1 MNEPTGRDQPVEQWL
16 YRLLIFDS
24 PAPAASPFPRVPRAV
39 GAPPTPR
46 AIAAR
51 RGRSRKVDSSTLGP
65 RLTSVAMMLAWLA
78 LTVVQSPAAHG
89 QPHPIDPVELQV
101 NSLSTGTQY
110 AGEVALLPDGGFIIV
125 WTSAVSLGSDIDG
138 RAVQMRRL
146 EAAGQAIGAET
157 QVNTMTA
164 GHQLGPGI
172 AVAADDSF
180 YVVWQS
186 DVGSSGPGESLSI
199 FGRAF
204 APDGVPRQASDLQ
217 LNVYTDGLQSNPS
230 VAALPSGDFVVVWSS
245 EGSFGDDTDR
255 SSIQA
260 RRVRSDGVPL
270 DASEFQVNV
279 YTTNVQVLPDID
291 AAADGRFVVTWTS
304 DGSFGSDQS
313 YRSLQARRFAADS
326 TPLDAAEFQVNT
338 QTLAYQE
345 RSRVAVAPDGA
356 FVIAWEDQFD
366 PAGDTLL
373 GIKARRFAADG
384 VALDAQDFPVNV
396 YTSSAQTQPAIG
408 TNAAGDFVVSWTSLG
423 SFGSDSDN
431 SIQARRFRSNGSPV
445 DAAEFQ
451 VNAYTTNRQASP
463 SVHATAE
470 GDFILAWSSRGSFGD
485 DQDLYSA
492 QARRFGPPRIEVTS
506 TAGVSNGVDCT
517 LLDAVEAANTDSPVG
532 GCPAGSGGGVVV
544 LPEGARIDLQSPAAV
559 PNALPPI
566 TSSVTISGPG
576 ARIQRDAGLACP
588 VGPEFRIAEV
598 VEGGVLTLE
607 GVTLANGCL
616 TGSDPGG
623 GVLVSGGSLVM
634 RGATIAGNEAGVGG
648 GIAVD
653 GGALYLYDSTVR
665 GNLAGDAGGG
675 LAILAAPDVAWISG
689 STLSGNAAT
698 RGGGLLIG
706 ADATLALFNSTLSG
720 NLATAE
726 GGGLLV
732 DAPGAEASIDFTTIT
747 DNVAPLGAGLS
758 IAAGAANLYGSLVG
772 DNVDGTDCAASGI
785 LDASGANL
793 DTDGSCAALAG
804 GSVTTVA
811 SLWLS
816 GLGSHGGPTKTHLPL
831 AGSPALDGA
840 PDCLTSRGSLLVVDQ
855 RGLPRPTDDGGG
867 PGAECD
873 LGSVEGGPLFLD
885 GFESGDTA
893 AWSATLP

>member
-1 MNEPTGRDQPVEQWL
+1 L
-16 YRLLIFDS
+16 
-24 PAPAASPFPRVPRAV
+24 A
-39 GAPPTPR
+39 
-46 AIAAR
+46 
-51 RGRSRKVDSSTLGP
+51 
-65 RLTSVAMMLAWLA
+65 SVATMAAWLA
-78 LTVVQSPAAHG
+78 LTVVQPPAAHC

-101 NSLSTGTQY
+101 NSLTTGTQF
-110 AGEVALLPDGGFIIV
+110 ARDVAHFSDGGFLVV
-125 WTSAVSLGSDIDG
+125 WSSDGSLGSDIDG
-138 RAVQMRRL
+138 RSVQIRRIDV
-146 EAAGQAIGAET
+146 AGRPIGAET
-157 QVNTMTA
+157 QVNTVTT
-164 GHQLGPGI
+164 GHQLGPRI

-186 DVGSSGPGESLSI
+186 DVGSSGPGESQSI

-204 APDGVPRQASDLQ
+204 APDGTPRQTSDLQ
-217 LNVYTDGLQSNPS
+217 LNVYTDELQSNPS
-230 VAALPSGDFVVVWSS
+230 ITALPSGDFVVVWSS
-245 EGSFGDDTDR
+245 EGSFGNDTDR

-279 YTTNVQVLPDID
+279 YTTNVQIQPDVG

-304 DGSFGSDQS
+304 DGSFGPDQS
-313 YRSLQARRFAADS
+313 TNGVVARRFAANA
-326 TPLDAAEFQVNT
+326 TPLDLVEFQVNT

-345 RSRVAVAPDGA
+345 RSEVAVAPDGA

-373 GIKARRFAADG
+373 GIKARRFGADG
-384 VALDAQDFPVNV
+384 VALDPQDFPVNV

-408 TNAAGDFVVSWTSLG
+408 ANAAGDFVVSWMSMG
-423 SFGSDSDN
+423 SFGPDSDSA
-431 SIQARRFRSNGSPV
+431 SIQARRFRSSGLPV
-445 DAAEFQ
+445 DATEFQ
-451 VNAYTTNRQASP
+451 VNTYTTNHQTSP
-463 SVHATAE
+463 SVHRTAD

-492 QARRFGPPRIEVTS
+492 QARRFGLPRIEVTS

-517 LLDAVEAANTDSPVG
+517 LLDAVEAANTDLPVG

-566 TSSVTISGPG
+566 TSAVTISGPG

-598 VEGGVLTLE
+598 VEGGVLALE

-648 GIAVD
+648 GLAVD

-675 LAILAAPDVAWISG
+675 LAILSAPDVAWISS
-689 STLSGNAAT
+689 STLSGNAAV

-706 ADATLALFNSTLSG
+706 ADAPLTLLNSTLSG

-747 DNVAPLGAGLS
+747 RNVAPLGAGFS
-758 IAAGAANLYGSLVG
+758 IANGAANLHGSLAG

-811 SLWLS
+811 SLGLS

-867 PGAECD
+867 PAAECD

-893 AWSATLP
+893 AWSATSP